1 MVQHQKDGMLCGAEA
16 GTLSKV
22 PELPTWAIHMFI
34 GSEVPANSWQVKW
47 RLYFL
52 CIVVELG
59 MPRRKRTPETTELV
73 CSQARHAMAADISS
87 ESLHA

>member
-1 MVQHQKDGMLCGAEA
+1 MLCGAEA

-22 PELPTWAIHMFI
+22 PELPTWAKHMFI
-34 GSEVPANSWQVKW
+34 DSEVPANSWQVKW
-47 RLYFL
+47 RFYFL

-59 MPRRKRTPETTELV
+59 DAQEKTDPETTELV

-87 ESLHA
+87 GNLHA